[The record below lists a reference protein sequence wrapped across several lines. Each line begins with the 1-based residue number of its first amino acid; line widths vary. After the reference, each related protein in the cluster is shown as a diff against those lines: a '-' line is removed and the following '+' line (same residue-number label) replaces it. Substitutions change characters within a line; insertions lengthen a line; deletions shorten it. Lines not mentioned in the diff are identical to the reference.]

1 MLRRVERRLTYAN
14 VISSLALFIAL
25 SGTSYALTLGRNS
38 VGAEQIR
45 PGAVRASEVRSGAV
59 RSAEVRDR
67 SLGVRDL
74 STAARRALRG
84 RTGTTG
90 GPGPI
95 GPPGAS
101 GVTYRAAVN
110 SGGATFRATGDAEA
124 STRGLNEFLVRFDRS
139 VSECV
144 STATLATVEGGVTPS
159 PPAGRITV
167 AREGERVLVKTYDAS
182 GAIKALPFHLI
193 VAC

>member
-1 MLRRVERRLTYAN
+1 MARCFGEYERRLTYAN

-25 SGTSYALTLGRNS
+25 SGTSYALTLARNS

-90 GPGPI
+90 GPGPT

-110 SGGATFRATGDAEA
+110 SGGATFRAT
-124 STRGLNEFLVRFDRS
+124 RR
-139 VSECV
+139 
-144 STATLATVEGGVTPS
+144 
-159 PPAGRITV
+159 
-167 AREGERVLVKTYDAS
+167 
-182 GAIKALPFHLI
+182 
-193 VAC
+193 